1 VSALPDADWRGLLL
15 RQLPADEVA
24 RLERLLLVD
33 PQALAAL
40 RDAETDLHD
49 DYARL
54 QLTAAEHA
62 AFRTRALGSPAARA
76 RQRFSQ
82 AMKPLPQASRSDQRH
97 PSLRRP
103 RSRYGLRT
111 AFTGVLIAITLGVG
125 VWTLRPE
132 LITGVS
138 RHARSAALP
147 TVASAAEPTLL
158 LLAAPAAGGARP
170 PVHVVL
176 RRGAR
181 GLRVQA
187 EVTQDEEAR
196 LYRIRLL
203 DVTDADAAK
212 AVLDIGGL
220 PLQTAKGFRYVEVV
234 LPAHLLAGAAR
245 RLQVDAL
252 PPAGAFSDH
261 WQIRAESTDQPPIE
275 VPSP

>member
-1 VSALPDADWRGLLL
+1 MSALPDADWRGLLL
-15 RQLPADEVA
+15 RQLPAAEAA
-24 RLERLLLVD
+24 RLERVLLVD

-62 AFRTRALGSPAARA
+62 AFRSAVLGTPAAQA

-82 AMKPLPQASRSDQRH
+82 AMKPLPQETRRGRH
-97 PSLRRP
+97 YQPLARP

-111 AFTGVLIAITLGVG
+111 AFTGVLIATALGLG
-125 VWTLRPE
+125 IWTLRPE
-132 LITGVS
+132 LVTGIS
-138 RHARSAALP
+138 RHARGAALP
-147 TVASAAEPTLL
+147 AAAFAAEPTLL
-158 LLAAPAAGGARP
+158 LLATAAPGGARP
-170 PVHVVL
+170 PVNVVL

-187 EVTQDEEAR
+187 EVTQAEEAR

-203 DVTDADAAK
+203 DAADAAK
-212 AVLDIGGL
+212 VLLDIGGL

-234 LPAHLLAGAAR
+234 LPAQLLAGGPR

-252 PPAGAFSDH
+252 PPAGVFSDH
-261 WQIRAESTDQPPIE
+261 WRIEAESTDRPPIE
-275 VPSP
+275 IPGP